1 MFTARMEIALG
12 VKSVEIRECTSS
24 NAALKLVSKRW
35 KRKSMSCH
43 PDRGGDAE
51 AMKELNSQYDL
62 AKTAIEYHFR
72 RNASSAVLP
81 DQVTIR
87 RCWICMQLLRL
98 RSEQPCNFHCT
109 RCGTYM
115 ASDDP
120 RGAPYVSGSAQT
132 RPAPNKQ
139 RSSKRWQPPKH
150 LPTQPQQSTTQPPG
164 VPQRAAQWRPQTR
177 FPPDPSKKI
186 GPIASAKRRSEEDRL
201 RIARENEIRARAR
214 LDAKG
219 DLELYARLVA
229 ERLNGEQC
237 KRARS

>member
-12 VKSVEIRECTSS
+12 VKSVEIRECVSS
-24 NAALKLVSKRW
+24 NAALELISKRW
-35 KRKSMSCH
+35 KKRSMNCH

-62 AKTAIEYHFR
+62 AKTAIECHFR
-72 RNASSAVLP
+72 RNSCNTMLP
-81 DQVTIR
+81 EQVTIR

-98 RSEQPCNFHCT
+98 RSEQPCHFHCT

-120 RGAPYVSGSAQT
+120 RGAPYTASSTQA
-132 RPAPNKQ
+132 RPAPSKQ
-139 RSSKRWQPPKH
+139 WSSKRWQPPKH

-164 VPQRAAQWRPQTR
+164 VPQRAAQWRPQTQ
-177 FPPDPSKKI
+177 FPSDPCKKKS
-186 GPIASAKRRSEEDRL
+186 PIASAKRRSEEDRL

-219 DLELYARLVA
+219 NQELYARLVA
-229 ERLNGEQC
+229 ERLKGEQC
-237 KRARS
+237 KRTRA